1 MKPVRAHPTSL
12 LKLLIFLSTNKLSLV
27 GNKFELFKEALGD
40 GFLD

>member
-12 LKLLIFLSTNKLSLV
+12 LKLLIFLPTNELSL
-27 GNKFELFKEALGD
+27 GRNKFELFKEALGD